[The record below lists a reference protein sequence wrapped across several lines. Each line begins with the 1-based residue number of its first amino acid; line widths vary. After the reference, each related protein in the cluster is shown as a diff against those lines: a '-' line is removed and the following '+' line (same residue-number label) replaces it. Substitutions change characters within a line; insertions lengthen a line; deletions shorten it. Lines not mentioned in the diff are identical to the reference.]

1 MKLSMNEV
9 TIICFVRGIR
19 VGSGAIRKSH
29 LPAWGNRLWDTIANK
44 EMKRLKGHKESLRC
58 VAFSPDGKTLAS
70 GSSDTTIRLWDAAT
84 GEHKRTLNGHT
95 ANVDIVTFSPDG
107 KTLATGSQDGT
118 ALI

>member
-1 MKLSMNEV
+1 
-9 TIICFVRGIR
+9 
-19 VGSGAIRKSH
+19 
-29 LPAWGNRLWDTIANK
+29 
-44 EMKRLKGHKESLRC
+44 HKESVRC

-118 ALI
+118 ALIWDFASIVDSVDTQN